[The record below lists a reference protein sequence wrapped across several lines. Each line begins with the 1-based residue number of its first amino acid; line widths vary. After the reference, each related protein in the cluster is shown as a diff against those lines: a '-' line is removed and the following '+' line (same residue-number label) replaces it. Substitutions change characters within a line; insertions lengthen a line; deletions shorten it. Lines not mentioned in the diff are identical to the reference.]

1 MLHRISARRQFLLGC
16 LTLLTVV
23 AWAQP
28 QITYKINTFAG
39 LRVVEDGIPA
49 IQAQLHFPEAVAVD
63 GSGNLYIA
71 DTHNNS
77 IRKIDATG
85 TITTV
90 AGMRDYGGYRGD
102 GGPASWAFLN
112 NPAAV
117 TVDSAG
123 NLYIA
128 DTGNERIRI
137 LTPSTV
143 RTRLDF
149 AHFANGDGITSDLVF
164 VNVAT
169 HPIQPGG
176 PITTRRE
183 PKARNTTK
191 LSDRHCH
198 VNRVGPQRPALDS
211 LSGGRTGTFPYIE
224 CVFSKSFECESIA

>member
-169 HPIQPGG
+169 HPIQPADLLRQEESRRQETQPSYPIPG
-176 PITTRRE
+176 PSSGSSVVENAHR
-183 PKARNTTK
+183 
-191 LSDRHCH
+191 
-198 VNRVGPQRPALDS
+198 GPQLRDPLMKKTA
-211 LSGGRTGTFPYIE
+211 
-224 CVFSKSFECESIA
+224 

>member
-1 MLHRISARRQFLLGC
+1 M
-16 LTLLTVV
+16 

-77 IRKIDATG
+77 SRKIDATG

-90 AGMRDYGGYRGD
+90 AGTGEYGFGGD

-169 HPIQPGG
+169 HPIQPALYFYDKEGNLIAAESVVDLTG
-176 PITTRRE
+176 DLEITEDGALPQSRAGADPGNTR
-183 PKARNTTK
+183 PLKVKAH
-191 LSDRHCH
+191 DRGDRS
-198 VNRVGPQRPALDS
+198 VR
-211 LSGGRTGTFPYIE
+211 
-224 CVFSKSFECESIA
+224 